1 MERSTA
7 ARLLRMS
14 CALWDGNG
22 PHNQL
27 ELRITAAL
35 WVPLQSHPPKQAS
48 GLVNTARRKENGL
61 LTGGKGEFTLQ
72 ELD

>member
-1 MERSTA
+1 MYPLVNGTINQLPS

-35 WVPLQSHPPKQAS
+35 WVPLQSHSPK
-48 GLVNTARRKENGL
+48 
-61 LTGGKGEFTLQ
+61 
-72 ELD
+72 